1 MASTGDVSEG
11 DLGAAIDILL
21 VEPNPGDTRLFEEKF
36 RDAKL
41 MNAIHAVADG
51 EDALDFVYQRGE
63 YDDAPQPDLILLEPQ
78 LPGIAGMDV
87 LSELKNEP
95 GLNEIP
101 VIVLTSSE
109 VGADIVKS
117 NGLEADEYIRKPVET
132 EEFIGFVQEI
142 EDFWFAI
149 VKSESSSE

>member
-1 MASTGDVSEG
+1 MASTGDVSDDDIGET
-11 DLGAAIDILL
+11 IDILL
-21 VEPNPGDTRLFEEKF
+21 IEPNPGDSRLFEEKF

-41 MNAIHAVADG
+41 MNAIHNASDG
-51 EDALDFVYQRGE
+51 EEALDFVCQRGE
-63 YDDAPQPDLILLEPQ
+63 YEDAPQPDLILLEPR
-78 LPGIAGMDV
+78 LPGIAGMEV

-95 GLNEIP
+95 ALSEIP

-109 VGADIVKS
+109 VGEDIVKS

-132 EEFIGFVQEI
+132 EEFIDFVQEV

-149 VKSESSSE
+149 VKNENNE